1 MATKPLSKEE
11 KARRAAARAAS
22 KTPVVAAPTNFR
34 GAYAKPLKE
43 MTDEELRLYAR
54 HEHDIEGWTLP
65 RAEILRRIDDAE
77 SYNASM
83 DRKALIDLEAK
94 ARGNVQA
101 SR

>member
-22 KTPVVAAPTNFR
+22 KTTVAAPTNFR

-43 MTDEELRLYAR
+43 MTDEELRLYAH